1 MFDKD
6 PQLLAETALRKFT
19 EGDPREARKLLM
31 EALEVAPE
39 RPDLIHALGVVHL
52 QLGEAE
58 LALPIIHEAVSRCEQ
73 MLAARPGESD
83 QIGAMR
89 DGFRLSLAAAHEDLD
104 QPSEAEAAYRRVLAD
119 TPGQPRARQGLAHLL
134 FARGDIDEG
143 NRQLDLYIGEDR
155 DENTF
160 LDGAQAYRD
169 DLERFYKNDIDP
181 RELLV
186 AHREAYCEMFDHYA
200 QAQEAQ
206 GWIAEAGR
214 MKRNDAGHVV
224 PIIPEGARP
233 YAAVRVDLVN
243 PRTSEV
249 GQVGD
254 QPYVVALADYQALA
268 RAPAAIPWKKFE
280 FDVRVSTQVPW
291 DQLPISV
298 LFERDGGGPEAL
310 DAVIGD
316 WYTDGYNGTFGTRDG
331 HRFHYVSDP
340 EPKRGGRGVTYNVD
354 LGRARSEAIDDLMRR
369 LGVLHGAHPVR
380 RMLIGRGFLP

>member
-73 MLAARPGESD
+73 MLAARPAESD

-104 QPSEAEAAYRRVLAD
+104 QPAEAEAAYRRVLAD
-119 TPGQPRARQGLAHLL
+119 TPGQPRARQALAHLL
-134 FARGDIDEG
+134 FARGDLDEA

-169 DLERFYKNDIDP
+169 DLERFFKNDIDP

-186 AHREAYCEMFDHYA
+186 AHRDAYCEMFDHYA
-200 QAQEAQ
+200 REQEAQ
-206 GWIAEAGR
+206 GWVAEAAR
-214 MKRNDAGHVV
+214 MKRDDQGRVV
-224 PIIPEGARP
+224 PNIPEGARP
-233 YAAVRVDLVN
+233 YAAVRVDLVD
-243 PRTSEV
+243 PRSSQV

-268 RAPAAIPWKKFE
+268 RAPALLPWRKFE
-280 FDVRVSTQVPW
+280 FDVRVSTQAPW

-298 LFERDGGGPEAL
+298 LFERESGGPEAL

-316 WYTDGYNGTFGTRDG
+316 WYTDGYNGKFGTRDG

-354 LGRARSEAIDDLMRR
+354 LGRARTESIDDLLRR
-369 LGVLHGAHPVR
+369 LGVLHGSHPIR
-380 RMLIGRGFLP
+380 RVHVGRGFLP